1 MLHLVLPHW
10 VVLLLREEQTNGV
23 SGQLQGVET
32 LEGGQSVESNRLDSI
47 LSPVPERLGVQR
59 TPAWLQGMRL

>member
-47 LSPVPERLGVQR
+47 LSPVPERLGVQQ